1 MNTSK
6 LRRLRLEAK
15 EYIRLIPVRE
25 EGGCVLRVGETLV
38 AVYSNVA
45 KARVELIA
53 RRRDWILN
61 QIKPKRYERF

>member
-1 MNTSK
+1 MNTYR

-25 EGGCVLRVGETLV
+25 GGCVLRVGDTLV
-38 AVYSNVA
+38 VVYSNVA

>member
-15 EYIRLIPVRE
+15 EYLRLIPVR

-38 AVYSNVA
+38 AVYSNEA

>member
-1 MNTSK
+1 MNTY
-6 LRRLRLEAK
+6 RLRQLRAASK
-15 EYIRLIPVRE
+15 EHLRLIPVM
-25 EGGCVLRVGETLV
+25 EGGCVLRIGETLV
-38 AVYSNVA
+38 AVYTNVA

>member
-15 EYIRLIPVRE
+15 EYLRLIPVRD
-25 EGGCVLRVGETLV
+25 GGCVLRVGETLV

>member
-6 LRRLRLEAK
+6 LRQLRAAAK
-15 EYIRLIPVRE
+15 EHLRLIPVR

-38 AVYSNVA
+38 AVYSNVT
-45 KARVELIA
+45 KARVELAA
-53 RRRDWILN
+53 RRREWILN

>member
-1 MNTSK
+1 MNTY
-6 LRRLRLEAK
+6 RLRQLRAAAK
-15 EYIRLIPVRE
+15 EHLRLIPVR
-25 EGGCVLRVGETLV
+25 EGGCVLRVGETLA

-53 RRRDWILN
+53 RRREWILN

>member
-25 EGGCVLRVGETLV
+25 EGCVLRVGETLV
-38 AVYSNVA
+38 AVYTNVA

-61 QIKPKRYERF
+61 QIKPKRYGRF

>member
-1 MNTSK
+1 MNTYR

-25 EGGCVLRVGETLV
+25 GGCVLRVGDTLV

>member
-25 EGGCVLRVGETLV
+25 GGCVLRVGETLM

-45 KARVELIA
+45 KARVELIS
-53 RRRDWILN
+53 RRRDWVLN

>member
-1 MNTSK
+1 MNTYRLK
-6 LRRLRLEAK
+6 RLRLEAK
-15 EYIRLIPVRE
+15 EYIRLIPVR

>member
-1 MNTSK
+1 MNTYR

-15 EYIRLIPVRE
+15 EYLRLIPVR

-45 KARVELIA
+45 KARVELVA

>member
-1 MNTSK
+1 MNTYR

-25 EGGCVLRVGETLV
+25 GGCVLLVGDTLV

>member
-1 MNTSK
+1 M
-6 LRRLRLEAK
+6 EAK
-15 EYIRLIPVRE
+15 EYIRLIPVR

-38 AVYSNVA
+38 AVYPNVA

>member
-15 EYIRLIPVRE
+15 EYLRLIPVR
-25 EGGCVLRVGETLV
+25 EGGCVLRVGETLM

-45 KARVELIA
+45 KARMELIS

>member
-1 MNTSK
+1 MSTSK

-15 EYIRLIPVRE
+15 EYIRLIPVR

-45 KARVELIA
+45 KARVELIS

>member
-25 EGGCVLRVGETLV
+25 GGCVLRVGDTLV
-38 AVYSNVA
+38 AVYSNEA

>member
-25 EGGCVLRVGETLV
+25 GGCVLRVGETFV
-38 AVYSNVA
+38 AVFTNTS
-45 KARVELIA
+45 KARTELA
-53 RRRDWILN
+53 ERRRECILN

>member
-1 MNTSK
+1 MNTY
-6 LRRLRLEAK
+6 RLRQLRAAAK
-15 EYIRLIPVRE
+15 EHLRLIPVRE
-25 EGGCVLRVGETLV
+25 GEGCVLRVGETLV

-45 KARVELIA
+45 KARVELIS